1 VSDHRATLLKE
12 LAQHA
17 YQYNEEKPFL
27 LVSGALSPEYLDC
40 KLALS
45 RPAAMAALGPVF
57 HALLKPEVVAIG
69 GLTMG
74 SDPLAMATSV
84 ASAGTKQPVRWFSV
98 RKEAKGHGHK
108 KLVEG
113 SVAPGETVVIVDDVC
128 TSGQSTIKALEAA
141 REFGLKVAQVIVLVD
156 RQQQDGMA
164 NIQKAAGEGVPVTA
178 VFTKSEV
185 KNCWASLNGKA

>member
-1 VSDHRATLLKE
+1 VSESRATLLRE
-12 LAQHA
+12 LAEHA

-45 RPAAMAALGPVF
+45 RPAGMAALGPVF

-74 SDPLAMATSV
+74 SDPIAMATSQT
-84 ASAGTKQPVRWFSV
+84 SAGTKQPVRWFSV
-98 RKEAKGHGHK
+98 RKEAKGHGQK

-113 SVAPGETVVIVDDVC
+113 SVQPGEAVAVVDDVC

-156 RQQQDGMA
+156 RQQQDGKS

-185 KNCWASLNGKA
+185 KNRWAELSGKT

>member
-1 VSDHRATLLKE
+1 VTEHRDTLLRE

-45 RPAAMAALGPVF
+45 RPMAMASLGPVF
-57 HALLKPEVVAIG
+57 HALLKPGVVAIG

-74 SDPLAMATSV
+74 SDPLAMATSLT
-84 ASAGTKQPVRWFSV
+84 SAGTKQPVRWFSV
-98 RKEAKGHGHK
+98 RKEAKGHGQK

-113 SVAPGETVVIVDDVC
+113 SVAPGEAVAIVDDVC

-164 NIQKAAGEGVPVTA
+164 NIQKAAGEDVPVSA
-178 VFTKSEV
+178 VFTKSDV
-185 KNCWASLNGKA
+185 KTCWAGLPKK

>member
-1 VSDHRATLLKE
+1 VSEPRETLLRE
-12 LAQHA
+12 LAQYA

-40 KLALS
+40 KLALG
-45 RPAAMAALGPVF
+45 RPVAMAALGPVF
-57 HALLKPEVVAIG
+57 QALLRPEVVAIG

-74 SDPLAMATSV
+74 SDPIAMATSLT
-84 ASAGTKQPVRWFSV
+84 SAGTKQPVRWFSV
-98 RKEAKGHGHK
+98 RKEAKGHGQK

-113 SVAPGETVVIVDDVC
+113 SVQPGEAVAVVDDVC

-141 REFGLKVAQVIVLVD
+141 REFGLHVAQVIVLVD

-164 NIQKAAGEGVPVTA
+164 NIQRAAGEGVPVAA

-185 KNCWASLNGKA
+185 KNCWASLKT

>member
-1 VSDHRATLLKE
+1 VSEPRATLLRE
-12 LAQHA
+12 LAQYA

-45 RPAAMAALGPVF
+45 RPDGMAALGPVF
-57 HALLKPEVVAIG
+57 HALLAPGVVAIG

-74 SDPLAMATSV
+74 SDPIAMATSMT
-84 ASAGTKQPVRWFSV
+84 SAGTKQPVRWFSV
-98 RKEAKGHGHK
+98 RKEAKGHGQK

-113 SVAPGETVVIVDDVC
+113 SVAPGESVAIVDDVC

-185 KNCWASLNGKA
+185 KSRWAELAGR

>member
-1 VSDHRATLLKE
+1 MSGHREALLRE
-12 LAQHA
+12 LAQYA

-45 RPAAMAALGPVF
+45 RPAAMAALGPVL
-57 HALLKPEVVAIG
+57 HGLLKPEVVAIG

-74 SDPLAMATSV
+74 SDPLAMATSQT
-84 ASAGTKQPVRWFSV
+84 SAGTKQPVRWFSV
-98 RKEAKGHGHK
+98 RKEAKGHGQK

-113 SVAPGETVVIVDDVC
+113 SVAPGEAVAIVDDVC

-185 KNCWASLNGKA
+185 KNTWASLNGKG

>member
-1 VSDHRATLLKE
+1 MSEPRETLLRE

-57 HALLKPEVVAIG
+57 HGLLRPDVVAIG

-74 SDPLAMATSV
+74 SDPIAMATSQSS
-84 ASAGTKQPVRWFSV
+84 ASTKQPVRWFSV
-98 RKEAKGHGHK
+98 RKEAKGHGQK

-113 SVAPGETVVIVDDVC
+113 SVAPGESVAVVDDVC

-164 NIQKAAGEGVPVTA
+164 NIQKAAGESVPVTA

-185 KNCWASLNGKA
+185 KQAWGKLPK

>member
-1 VSDHRATLLKE
+1 VSESRATLLRE
-12 LAQHA
+12 LAEHA

-45 RPAAMAALGPVF
+45 RPAGMAALGPVF

-74 SDPLAMATSV
+74 SDPIAMATSQT
-84 ASAGTKQPVRWFSV
+84 SAGTKQPVRWFSV
-98 RKEAKGHGHK
+98 RKEAKGHGQK

-113 SVAPGETVVIVDDVC
+113 SVQPGEAVAVVDDVC

-185 KNCWASLNGKA
+185 KNRWAELSGKT